1 MKKIFALCSILGT
14 LPIMADVVKST
25 VHSVEKVDSN
35 YLIKFEN
42 GRVGHISSF
51 DKNVGTY
58 KFLDLE
64 GESVEAKLDGN
75 YNLVSIKK
83 LKASVGGK
91 KTFEFEDSMEPPAYG
106 PTIISDMAEATKI
119 FKRLN
124 PNYKRS
130 SECSNRAHVWAS
142 EEFKNNNIKSM
153 KIFVFFTASYI
164 NRVRLKWWFH
174 VAPMLAVQIGEKVE
188 GRVMDFMFNH
198 SPVSVKEWTDQ
209 FVFSK
214 RPCRPTTKFSEYDVN
229 PQTED
234 CYQMEGPMYNWTPRD
249 FHNQETQNRFKSDFS
264 QGEIRA
270 AYKEAF

>member
-1 MKKIFALCSILGT
+1 MKKIFALCSILGS
-14 LPIMADVVKST
+14 LSGVADVVKST
-25 VHSVEKVDSN
+25 VHSVEKIESN

-42 GRVGHISSF
+42 GRVGHISSS
-51 DKNVGTY
+51 DKNIGASNLLEV
-58 KFLDLE
+58 E
-64 GESVEAKLDGN
+64 GEMVEAKLDNN
-75 YNLVSIKK
+75 YNIVSVKKIKTNAGET
-83 LKASVGGK
+83 KA
-91 KTFEFEDSMEPPAYG
+91 TQFLDSMAPPLYE
-106 PTIISDMAEATKI
+106 PTIIPDMAEATKI
-119 FKRLN
+119 FRRLN

-174 VAPMLAVQIGEKVE
+174 VAPMLAVQVGDKVE

-249 FHNQETQNRFKSDFS
+249 FHNQETQNRYKTDFS

-270 AYKEAF
+270 AYGEAF